1 MFSKSEWSGT
11 GVLTF
16 PDGSTYDGEWAKGF
30 MNGKGT
36 FTSSDG
42 TQKSGT
48 WKNGK
53 LQE

>member
-1 MFSKSEWSGT
+1 
-11 GVLTF
+11 
-16 PDGSTYDGEWAKGF
+16 

-42 TQKSGT
+42 TEKSGT

>member
-1 MFSKSEWSGT
+1 
-11 GVLTF
+11 
-16 PDGSTYDGEWAKGF
+16 

-42 TQKSGT
+42 TQKSGL

>member
-1 MFSKSEWSGT
+1 
-11 GVLTF
+11 
-16 PDGSTYDGEWAKGF
+16 
-30 MNGKGT
+30 MNGAGT

-42 TQKSGT
+42 TQKTGT